1 MRTGLTIVFAG
12 TPAFAVPALEAIA
25 ASRHVLRAVYTQ
37 PDRPAGRGRQLE
49 ASAVKCA
56 AARLGLPVEQPV
68 TLKTPGA
75 AQRLAGHDAE
85 VMAVA
90 AYGLLLPQAVLDVPA
105 LGCLNIH
112 ASLLP
117 RWRGAAPIQ
126 RALLAGDT
134 ETGISIMRMKAGLD
148 TGPVMARQALRID
161 PSDTAGS
168 LQDSLAAL
176 GAAMIVHALDDL
188 VSGSARFEPQDPAQA
203 TRAPKLTKAEAAID
217 WTLPAMTI
225 ERMVRAFDPWPVAQT
240 RLNGQQ
246 LRIWKARVGPSPA
259 PPAPPAQPG
268 KVLAAGQD
276 GIVVATGAGT
286 LVIERL
292 QLEGRRRLDAAEFTR
307 ARDVAG
313 AMLGPG

>member
-1 MRTGLTIVFAG
+1 MPTGLKIVFAG

-37 PDRPAGRGRQLE
+37 PDRPAGRGRQLGV
-49 ASAVKCA
+49 SAVKRA
-56 AARLGLPVEQPV
+56 AARLGLPVEQPA
-68 TLKTPGA
+68 TLRTPGA

-85 VMAVA
+85 VMVVA

-134 ETGISIMRMKAGLD
+134 ETGISIMRMEAGLD
-148 TGPVMARQALRID
+148 TGPVMARQALRIA
-161 PSDTAGS
+161 PADTAGS
-168 LQDSLAAL
+168 LQDSLAAM
-176 GAAMIVHALDDL
+176 GAAIIVRALDDL
-188 VSGSARFEPQDPAQA
+188 MSGSARFESQDPAKA
-203 TRAPKLTKAEAAID
+203 TRAPKLTKAEATID

-246 LRIWKARVGPSPA
+246 LRVWRARAGTSPA
-259 PPAPPAQPG
+259 PPAPPG
-268 KVLAAGQD
+268 TVVAAGQD
-276 GIVVATGAGT
+276 GIVVAAGAGT
-286 LVIERL
+286 LVIDRL
-292 QLEGRRRLDAAEFTR
+292 QLAGRRALEAAEFTR
-307 ARDVAG
+307 ARDIAG